1 MYLIGF
7 MALATLDAKIYS
19 RKYVKFTAVK
29 ISKLLKIHNTHGN
42 IFWNILKDNGQP
54 NPIAANV
61 RLALKMI

>member
-29 ISKLLKIHNTHGN
+29 ISKSIKVHKTQGY
-42 IFWNILKDNGQP
+42 IFWNILKDNTTQP
-54 NPIAANV
+54 YS
-61 RLALKMI
+61 RKC